1 MKKRLLFL
9 WTFLLCIV
17 GGMSATEMTNVITF
31 KDTGTSSD
39 NSTKRTTIE
48 DIVASGAEY
57 ISAITETTNVY
68 NGRTGR
74 GLKLGAGGKAATL
87 KMTLANPVK
96 PIKVTFTA
104 MWYKSGE
111 QSITVNGKDFTELTG
126 EMTEYTVEYDGNTEV
141 SEIAISTPVARAYIG
156 NVTIY
161 YDGETP
167 AVAAPV
173 ITGTTPFFGTTTV
186 TLNCETEGASIY
198 YTVDGVTEPTAESTP
213 YAEPFTIDATTTVK
227 AIAINGEDASAVA
240 SKTFEA
246 IPAVADIATLNA
258 LTKGDLF
265 GFTGDA
271 VIVANPNNKHVYIK
285 DATGSSLIYDSSAKI
300 ELAVGSHIT
309 PNWLGKVDVYNGLF
323 EAVPTSELTVVEGTP
338 DVITYDEATL
348 ADLTAENVNK
358 VVVLKGVTYTA
369 PADGSKN
376 FSITQG
382 ETTITTG
389 YNQFGITIEAPA
401 EGKTYDIVGAIGRYG
416 DAIQFQPITIIKVA
430 EIIPVTINA
439 ETGADLTT
447 LVNAEKEKVV
457 ADGDKVGD
465 ITINLAAGGA
475 YTVSGTLEAPASI
488 VVNGN
493 KAIIDASSL
502 SGSFIMM
509 SKTPSVE
516 LINNFYRVANVKIA
530 DVTIKGAK
538 GSLFYDNGIAYCVV
552 DFTVDNVV
560 SELVS
565 DATVVSNEAIISFK
579 SGGVKDLS
587 VKNSTIYGNA
597 STKYFVRYGSNG
609 RIDRYGYTESTDT
622 WSMTYTNNTF
632 YNVIKS
638 GTDGQWGNYSGVA
651 SKAGQMILTI
661 NDNIWMDCSSQVMRR
676 LTQSKTFSSF
686 NSASTMQNNTFWNT
700 TTDTVDTQDNYG
712 NSTDL
717 VTNPTFVDAA
727 NGDFT
732 IGASTQ
738 QAKEKTGDPRWL
750 VEYVAEDITEA
761 KAALKAEIETATALL
776 GDADTETDEAAKALK
791 DAIDKAQ
798 GVYDTAEFNEILKA
812 ATEELKAAEEAYK
825 KATSGISNIGADANA
840 DNGAWYNLQGVRME
854 KPTQKGIYI
863 HNGKKIV
870 VK

>member
-358 VVVLKGVTYTA
+358 VVVLKSVTYTA

-416 DAIQFQPITIIKVA
+416 DAIQFQPITITKVA

-488 VVNGN
+488 IVNGN
-493 KAIIDASSL
+493 KATIDASALSVPVISL
-502 SGSFIMM
+502 ST
-509 SKTPSVE
+509 TPSVE
-516 LINNFYRVANVKIA
+516 ANEKGAYIIDAITLKDVNITNVKNSLIWDGNVKYGVAALTIDNALIQLATEAVTNDAVIA
-530 DVTIKGAK
+530 FQA
-538 GSLFYDNGIAYCVV
+538 
-552 DFTVDNVV
+552 
-560 SELVS
+560 
-565 DATVVSNEAIISFK
+565 
-579 SGGVKDLS
+579 GGVKDFTM
-587 VKNSTIYGNA
+587 KNSTVYNTGA
-597 STKYFVRYGSNG
+597 SAAKYFLRYNNNG
-609 RIDRYGYTESTDT
+609 RLDNLGYDKNTETQS
-622 WSMTYTNNTF
+622 WTYLNNTF
-632 YNVIKS
+632 YKS
-638 GTDGQWGNYSGVA
+638 IDNENGQWGNGPN
-651 SKAGQMILTI
+651 GQKYMSY
-661 NDNIWMDCSSQVMRR
+661 DVQGNIWYDSSKDIIRR
-676 LTQSKTFSSF
+676 LTNGRYATDLLTFSKNTYWRNGADISVAE
-686 NSASTMQNNTFWNT
+686 ASYDKSGTM
-700 TTDTVDTQDNYG
+700 
-712 NSTDL
+712 L

-761 KAALKAEIETATALL
+761 KAALKAEIEAATALL
-776 GDADTETDEAAKALK
+776 GDADTDTDEAAKALK